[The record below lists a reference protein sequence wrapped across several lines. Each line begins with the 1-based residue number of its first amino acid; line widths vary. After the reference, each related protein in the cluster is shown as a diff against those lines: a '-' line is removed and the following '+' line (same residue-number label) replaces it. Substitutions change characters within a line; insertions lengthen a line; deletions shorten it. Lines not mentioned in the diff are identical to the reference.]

1 MIVKRN
7 FIWTLVGGGLL
18 LGVLIGGIILFAALT
33 FMGTGSSSGGG
44 EEAQPPAL
52 TESASPQQNPQK
64 GDVPVSAQIGGL
76 SPDFSLTALDGST
89 FTLSETRGRPVVLN
103 FWATWCPPC
112 RAEMPAIQS
121 RAAEWGD
128 DLLVVGIEVGEP
140 PDEVQAF
147 VDRFGLTFPIVLD
160 RNGKVSRRY
169 LVQGLPTTVVLDA
182 EGIVQAR
189 HVGAMTARDLD
200 RYLAQVGLKR

>member
-1 MIVKRN
+1 MKRN
-7 FIWTLVGGGLL
+7 LIWALVGGGLL
-18 LGVLIGGIILFAALT
+18 VGVLIGGIILFAAVK
-33 FMGTGSSSGGG
+33 FMGTATSSGEGG
-44 EEAQPPAL
+44 EAQPPAL

-64 GDVPVSAQIGGL
+64 EDVPVSPQIGGL

-89 FTLSETRGRPVVLN
+89 FTLSETRGRPVLLN

-140 PDEVQAF
+140 PNEVQAF
-147 VDRFGLTFPIVLD
+147 VDSFGLTFPVVLD
-160 RNGKVSRRY
+160 RRGSVAHRY

-182 EGIVQAR
+182 DGVVQAR
-189 HVGAMTARDLD
+189 HVGAMSERDLD
-200 RYLAQVGLKR
+200 GYLAQVGLER